1 METTDARN
9 RLLAALVLSASV
21 VAGAQD
27 QAGIQRTIFIT
38 ATNPDGVYVGDLRP
52 SDVTVFEGGT
62 AREVRHVEPSTLR
75 LKICLG
81 IDEGLPP
88 DPVFRRAVGRFAQQ
102 MQDSGDL
109 ALYLL
114 GQGNSKLLDYTRD
127 SARVSAALTGLPLR
141 GQGDG
146 NLVESLF
153 ELAKSQRA
161 IEGRR
166 ALVVLATET
175 QQRSTVTAGGVL
187 DELRT
192 GGSVLYAVTVAGP
205 AGPTE
210 IPTPD
215 MTHLINPE
223 EIERDRTLNE
233 GTRQSGG
240 LRLTV
245 LSLEGFPAA
254 LDRVRNELLNQ
265 YAVTYVVPSGTRS
278 DGRVRVTTARRGIVL
293 RAPTHVSPLR

>member
-1 METTDARN
+1 MPTRFRAFA
-9 RLLAALVLSASV
+9 LLAGWALSAAV
-21 VAGAQD
+21 LPGAQ
-27 QAGIQRTIFIT
+27 QAGEVRRTIFIT
-38 ATNPDGVYVGDLRP
+38 ATNSAGAYVGDLRA
-52 SDVTVFEGGT
+52 SDVAVIEGG
-62 AREVRHVEPSTLR
+62 AGRQVVVVEPSTLR
-75 LKICLG
+75 LKVCLG

-88 DPVFRRAVGRFAQQ
+88 DPTFRRAVVRFVEQLQGSA
-102 MQDSGDL
+102 DV

-114 GQGNSKLLDYTRD
+114 GHGNAKLLDYTHD
-127 SARVSAALTGLPLR
+127 PARFTAALTGLPLR

-153 ELAKSQRA
+153 ELARSQRT

-166 ALVVLATET
+166 TLVVLATET

-187 DELRT
+187 DELRDS
-192 GGSVLYAVTVAGP
+192 GSAFYALTVAGP

-215 MTHLINPE
+215 MSHLINPE
-223 EIERDRTLNE
+223 EIERDRALNE
-233 GTRQSGG
+233 GTRLSGG

-265 YAVTYVVPSGTRS
+265 YSVTYILPPGARS
-278 DGRVRVTTARRGIVL
+278 DGRLRVTTARRGIVL
-293 RAPTHVSPLR
+293 RAPTQVAPLR